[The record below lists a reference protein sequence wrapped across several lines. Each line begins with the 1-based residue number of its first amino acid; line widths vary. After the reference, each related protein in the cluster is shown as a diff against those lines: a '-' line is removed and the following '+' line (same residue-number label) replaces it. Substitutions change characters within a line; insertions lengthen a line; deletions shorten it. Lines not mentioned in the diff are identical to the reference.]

1 MKQLIIVGAGPAGV
15 SAALYAIRLGV
26 TPLVIHNGIGAL
38 KKASIIENYYG
49 LPTPISGEKL
59 YETGL
64 SQLKALNIP
73 VAEEELLSIAYDN
86 GNFFCF
92 SSILA
97 SDFRC
102 FLCTYQYT
110 AGLSPVFCTFFLLF

>member
-1 MKQLIIVGAGPAGV
+1 MKKMKQLIIVGAGPAGV

-86 GNFFCF
+86 GVYQVQTSFIPMKARQ
-92 SSILA
+92 SSL
-97 SDFRC
+97 
-102 FLCTYQYT
+102 L
-110 AGLSPVFCTFFLLF
+110 PVQNEIRLL